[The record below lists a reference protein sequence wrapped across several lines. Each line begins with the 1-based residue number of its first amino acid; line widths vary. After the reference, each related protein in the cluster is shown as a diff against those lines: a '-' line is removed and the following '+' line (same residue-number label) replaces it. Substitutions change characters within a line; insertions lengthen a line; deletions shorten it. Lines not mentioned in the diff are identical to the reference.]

1 MSVTFPHNN
10 LLCIRRSIFIYFN
23 LHAVDPLMSC
33 AAQIKQRPS
42 SNQSVM
48 QDCSI
53 HQAPLSKRVQV
64 WDSCKFHTSVQA
76 SYRLRHPNH
85 SHPAKIVS
93 KIRMENSAYTNY
105 KALSSL
111 RPRNFKIG

>member
-1 MSVTFPHNN
+1 MPDVGEVSTKKD
-10 LLCIRRSIFIYFN
+10 LLCIRRSILIYFY

-42 SNQSVM
+42 LVM
-48 QDCSI
+48 RDCSI
-53 HQAPLSKRVQV
+53 HQAPLSKKVQV

-76 SYRLRHPNH
+76 SYRRRHPNH

-93 KIRMENSAYTNY
+93 KIRHGI
-105 KALSSL
+105 LSVYEL
-111 RPRNFKIG
+111 